1 MDKIKVVLDVNVFIS
16 GLLWEGIPH
25 KILKLSE
32 KGYLTLTLLRHLNF
46 FHIIYC
52 VIILSLIQHIVL
64 YLISYVVGLI
74 TTFSIIDETAEV
86 LSRPKFSARIS
97 SINTSVTEL
106 IESLLNLVELIVPS
120 DIAPVIIVDPD
131 DDKILACAFSS
142 KAVYIVSGDS
152 HLLDLKEYENIQIK
166 SPGDFWEK
174 VKILVHNERNYE
186 NCKSSQRRRRPARR
200 SLSASG
206 GCRTGRHF
214 GRRV

>member
-32 KGYLTLTLLRHLNF
+32 KGYLT
-46 FHIIYC
+46 
-52 VIILSLIQHIVL
+52 
-64 YLISYVVGLI
+64 LI

-142 KAVYIVSGDS
+142 KADYIVSGDS
-152 HLLDLKEYENIQIK
+152 HLLDLKEYENIQIQ
-166 SPGDFWEK
+166 SPRDFWEK

-186 NCKSSQRRRRPARR
+186 N
-200 SLSASG
+200 
-206 GCRTGRHF
+206 
-214 GRRV
+214 